1 MMKLTLIHFRV
12 LLAAIILIA
21 GSAMVSSAPSLDGE
35 AWDTAVEYGVAG
47 DSTAFPANGS
57 DPVTRHTAA
66 TAQDSHHNDCRQD
79 CRTNCLSSTASGCCG
94 AAVPLTSG
102 YETLDRTSVAAYGLD
117 AGFLRAGMNPEALLQ
132 PPRLF
137 A

>member
-1 MMKLTLIHFRV
+1 MKLTLIHFRV

-21 GSAMVSSAPSLDGE
+21 GSAMVSSAPVLAGE
-35 AWDTAVEYGVAG
+35 AWGIAVEFGVAD
-47 DSTAFPANGS
+47 DSTAFLANGS

-66 TAQDSHHNDCRQD
+66 AAQDSHHNACRQG
-79 CRTNCLSSTASGCCG
+79 CKTNCISSTASGCCG

-102 YETLDRTSVAAYGLD
+102 YETLDRTSIAAYGLD
-117 AGFLRAGMNPEALLQ
+117 AGFLGTGINPEALLQ
-132 PPRLF
+132 PPRFF

>member
-1 MMKLTLIHFRV
+1 MKLTLIHFRV

-35 AWDTAVEYGVAG
+35 AWDTAVEYGIAG
-47 DSTAFPANGS
+47 DSTTFPANGLG
-57 DPVTRHTAA
+57 PVTRHTAA

-79 CRTNCLSSTASGCCG
+79 CRTNCMSSAGSGCCG

-102 YETLDRTSVAAYGLD
+102 CETLDRASIAAYGME
-117 AGFLRAGMNPEALLQ
+117 AQFLGTGINPEAVLQ
-132 PPRLF
+132 PPRFF

>member
-1 MMKLTLIHFRV
+1 MKLTLTHFRV

-21 GSAMVSSAPSLDGE
+21 GSAMVSSAPGFAGE
-35 AWDTAVEYGVAG
+35 AKDIAVEFGAAGDTAAL
-47 DSTAFPANGS
+47 PANGS
-57 DPVTRHTAA
+57 DPLTRHTAA

-79 CRTNCLSSTASGCCG
+79 CSTYCMSSAGSGCCG

-102 YETLDRTSVAAYGLD
+102 SETLDRASIAAYGMD
-117 AGFLRAGMNPEALLQ
+117 AGSLGTGINPEALLQ
-132 PPRLF
+132 PPRFF

>member
-1 MMKLTLIHFRV
+1 MKFTLVHFRV

-21 GSAMVSSAPSLDGE
+21 GSAMVSSALGLAGE
-35 AWDTAVEYGVAG
+35 AWDTAFEFGVAG
-47 DSTAFPANGS
+47 DSTALPANGS

-66 TAQDSHHNDCRQD
+66 AAQDSHHNCCRQD
-79 CRTNCLSSTASGCCG
+79 CSTNCISSTGSGCCG

-102 YETLDRTSVAAYGLD
+102 GETLDRASTAAYGMD
-117 AGFLRAGMNPEALLQ
+117 AGFLGTGINPEALLQ
-132 PPRLF
+132 PPRFF